1 MLAEIGDHRAIRE
14 TDTTLEF
21 QITVLLFEITYP
33 AIIVDDKVVP
43 DFQSFFLEHIFHAC
57 GIDVSIVRMIQ
68 QSDCMIQSDEKPSA
82 FGKKL
87 FQLGDF
93 IGGKVVFGIDQAEY
107 ITIFISV
114 QIQIYNRNV
123 RQMR

>member
-57 GIDVSIVRMIQ
+57 GIDVL
-68 QSDCMIQSDEKPSA
+68 
-82 FGKKL
+82 FG
-87 FQLGDF
+87 
-93 IGGKVVFGIDQAEY
+93 
-107 ITIFISV
+107 
-114 QIQIYNRNV
+114 
-123 RQMR
+123 